1 MFGGHWGWS
10 TAKVRRWE
18 EGASNPGLYH
28 QQAICDLLGVA
39 WDERERVGF
48 AVPEPAPEPEA
59 ALALRAGG
67 AHGRIGGHR
76 SPEQGRQHEPR
87 AIPVRWRGC
96 DRDPGNRAA
105 PVSRLGPRGKGAF
118 DPGSVRT
125 IADALSSTYDTV
137 KCGDLLGPARLHLWQ
152 VVGSLYQVTR
162 SERGELLA
170 VGVDM
175 ACLCGWLTRSSGTI
189 GDAHA
194 YFACARGSSNPGHP
208 WRACERWTS
217 G

>member
-1 MFGGHWGWS
+1 MTFWGWPGTS
-10 TAKVRRWE
+10 GSGWGSRSLSQRQNPRQRSLCAQGALTA
-18 EGASNPGLYH
+18 GLAATGP
-28 QQAICDLLGVA
+28 QSKDGNTN
-39 WDERERVGF
+39 REQF
-48 AVPEPAPEPEA
+48 
-59 ALALRAGG
+59 LCGG
-67 AHGRIGGHR
+67 A
-76 SPEQGRQHEPR
+76 
-87 AIPVRWRGC
+87 
-96 DRDPGNRAA
+96 AA
-105 PVSRLGPRGKGAF
+105 TVILATERLQYLASVLEVKGAF